1 MLDERAMA
9 EREREIRN
17 SGAGVEGV
25 ALCGVARFEAFVTIR
40 VNQ

>member
-17 SGAGVEGV
+17 SGAGIEGV
-25 ALCGVARFEAFVTIR
+25 ALCGVARFEALVTIR